1 MAQAKTCRPALH
13 TSPGVNR
20 HRSTAQGVS
29 QKTSIPVFQYSSIG
43 QYRERISMKRTNT
56 RSQQTAVLADRQT
69 STLIVPPGGDDVTT
83 DGLEMDEQPE
93 EDPVLQPPLW
103 LFI

>member
-1 MAQAKTCRPALH
+1 
-13 TSPGVNR
+13 
-20 HRSTAQGVS
+20 
-29 QKTSIPVFQYSSIG
+29 
-43 QYRERISMKRTNT
+43 MKRTQT

-69 STLIVPPGGDDVTT
+69 SSLIVPPGRDDVTT

-103 LFI
+103 LFIVGGVEIVWGAITNFFRQGPRSPAFWAGSSPIPSTAMD